1 MSLDKASI
9 VRSSKDPK
17 VASRLTVSVS
27 TTGFQVKKGS
37 NMNMHIPTNQMTWEG
52 KAGITCRKTSDNS
65 EIAPCYVYNF
75 NNALNVTFT
84 EFCSSN
90 GNDCALD
97 ASLNFYID
105 GLVNPSYQPSKRSDN
120 AVKVRVLEGYKYVYG
135 ETADIFP
142 TPNIETAVFL
152 TELSITRDNSV
163 AGDASNIICKFKIPS
178 DLASTTKLYIQMPP
192 FSFYSVKDQS
202 CYDG

>member
-1 MSLDKASI
+1 
-9 VRSSKDPK
+9 
-17 VASRLTVSVS
+17 
-27 TTGFQVKKGS
+27 
-37 NMNMHIPTNQMTWEG
+37 MTWEG

-105 GLVNPSYQPSKRSDN
+105 GLVNPSY
-120 AVKVRVLEGYKYVYG
+120 
-135 ETADIFP
+135 
-142 TPNIETAVFL
+142 
-152 TELSITRDNSV
+152 
-163 AGDASNIICKFKIPS
+163 
-178 DLASTTKLYIQMPP
+178 
-192 FSFYSVKDQS
+192 
-202 CYDG
+202 